1 MHCLRALCGT
11 LFGLGVRGPLDTHS
25 DSAIKFQSPRGD
37 SGFICSSLVIEALEE
52 DYEDFTDL
60 S

>member
-25 DSAIKFQSPRGD
+25 DSAIKFQSP
-37 SGFICSSLVIEALEE
+37 IEALEE